1 MAIISQ
7 LRNNKILLKGGL
19 FSLFSFFNQGVG
31 FLLLIILAKYI
42 VPAEYGTLSLFNT
55 IVTFLGFLVSLSTNG
70 YVSVSFF
77 RKSRDEFR
85 QSLSIVFLI
94 TFAVASFF
102 ALVLLVGNSA
112 LARMTELRLA
122 FLWSALA
129 IALMNCYFQI
139 VLDYFRIREKLIFY
153 GLLSCSFAIVN
164 FAISLLLVVAMK
176 LGWEGRI
183 YAQVTCAVL
192 YGLIAIYVCCR
203 YRLFLFKG
211 ISWFKIR
218 PILMW
223 GVPLIPHLATS
234 WIKQGGDRYIIN
246 YYYTFA
252 EVGIFSFALNLSN
265 IIDMIGSA
273 FNQTNSVSIYQ
284 VLSSNLDDKWER
296 LQRQIKAI
304 FIVYTIGVVAVLAV
318 CSILI
323 PLVLPRYAASLP
335 YFYLLALSGYF
346 QCIYFL
352 YTNYLFYYDKTKD
365 LMMITF
371 FSSLLHLMLS
381 MWLTQ
386 YSLYYTCLIYVFL
399 KFIMVALVVY
409 WANLLLNK
417 YVKT

>member
-1 MAIISQ
+1 M
-7 LRNNKILLKGGL
+7 
-19 FSLFSFFNQGVG
+19 
-31 FLLLIILAKYI
+31 
-42 VPAEYGTLSLFNT
+42 
-55 IVTFLGFLVSLSTNG
+55 
-70 YVSVSFF
+70 
-77 RKSRDEFR
+77 
-85 QSLSIVFLI
+85 
-94 TFAVASFF
+94 
-102 ALVLLVGNSA
+102 
-112 LARMTELRLA
+112 
-122 FLWSALA
+122 
-129 IALMNCYFQI
+129 
-139 VLDYFRIREKLIFY
+139 
-153 GLLSCSFAIVN
+153 
-164 FAISLLLVVAMK
+164 LLVVAMK

-323 PLVLPRYAASLP
+323 PWYCHDMQLR
-335 YFYLLALSGYF
+335 
-346 QCIYFL
+346 FL
-352 YTNYLFYYDKTKD
+352 TSTYWLCQVTFSVFIFFTPTICSIMTKPK
-365 LMMITF
+365 I
-371 FSSLLHLMLS
+371 
-381 MWLTQ
+381 
-386 YSLYYTCLIYVFL
+386 
-399 KFIMVALVVY
+399 
-409 WANLLLNK
+409 
-417 YVKT
+417 

>member
-1 MAIISQ
+1 
-7 LRNNKILLKGGL
+7 
-19 FSLFSFFNQGVG
+19 
-31 FLLLIILAKYI
+31 
-42 VPAEYGTLSLFNT
+42 
-55 IVTFLGFLVSLSTNG
+55 
-70 YVSVSFF
+70 
-77 RKSRDEFR
+77 
-85 QSLSIVFLI
+85 
-94 TFAVASFF
+94 
-102 ALVLLVGNSA
+102 
-112 LARMTELRLA
+112 MTELRLA

-296 LQRQIKAI
+296 LQRQTKAI

-409 WANLLLNK
+409 RANLLLNK

>member
-1 MAIISQ
+1 MAVTGNEYSKMADQ
-7 LRNNKILLKGGL
+7 ASPPSHKALNTLKAFLIGGL
-19 FSLFSFFNQGVG
+19 ICVIGQGLNSLYLMAHLSEDQAKTTVSVTLIAITALLTAFGVFDKIARHAG
-31 FLLLIILAKYI
+31 AGTI
-42 VPAEYGTLSLFNT
+42 VPIT
-55 IVTFLGFLVSLSTNG
+55 GFANAVVSPAM
-70 YVSVSFF
+70 
-77 RKSRDEFR
+77 EF
-85 QSLSIVFLI
+85 QS
-94 TFAVASFF
+94 
-102 ALVLLVGNSA
+102 
-112 LARMTELRLA
+112 
-122 FLWSALA
+122 
-129 IALMNCYFQI
+129 
-139 VLDYFRIREKLIFY
+139 
-153 GLLSCSFAIVN
+153 
-164 FAISLLLVVAMK
+164 
-176 LGWEGRI
+176 EGRI
-183 YAQVTCAVL
+183 LGTGAQIFSVAGPVILYGPAAAVL

-296 LQRQIKAI
+296 LQRQTKAI

-409 WANLLLNK
+409 RANLLLNK